1 MTDSNSA
8 FDFEQAMADLEQL
21 VSRMERGDLTLEE
34 SLQTFEQGIRLTN
47 ACQQALSSAEQRVQV
62 LIETA
67 QGGSEAR
74 PFNPDGVL
82 RG

>member
-74 PFNPDGVL
+74 PFNADGA